1 MSQVKSIERLSSI
14 LNFVHQYPYC
24 SLQEM
29 MGNLSNKDFL
39 PTERTMQRD
48 LKTIREMCFID
59 IKYSRL
65 HNGYFIDKDSERDFN
80 EWMQLFELF
89 NRANVINEVLI
100 KTPGTIDYIDFDQ
113 SVSIHQEQLFPTILN
128 AIIERR
134 KIKFTYQRFWEEES
148 SLIELEPQ
156 LLKEY
161 LNRWYVV
168 GTNEAGEFRSYGL
181 ERITEFQLLATT
193 FKPKVK
199 NPKKLFYDVI
209 GLYSE
214 NEKEQ
219 VILSYQPF
227 QGKYIKSQP
236 LHSSQKILVDNDSE
250 LRIEIQV
257 CPNYELEEQLLKQ
270 GERVTV
276 LEPQWL
282 RENIKKRINDSLL
295 NYDK

>member
-29 MGNLSNKDFL
+29 MGNLSNKDFY

-65 HNGYFIDKDSERDFN
+65 HNGYFIDKESERDFN

-113 SVSIHQEQLFPTILN
+113 SVSIHQEQLFPSVLI

-134 KIKFTYQRFWEEES
+134 KINFTYQRFWEDEPIQ
-148 SLIELEPQ
+148 IELEPQ

-181 ERITEFQLLATT
+181 ERVTEFQILAST
-193 FKPKVK
+193 FKPNVK

-214 NEKEQ
+214 NKLEQ
-219 VILSYQPF
+219 VVLSYQPF

-236 LHSSQKILVDNDSE
+236 LHPSQKTLIDNDSE
-250 LRIEIQV
+250 LRIEITV
-257 CPNYELEEQLLKQ
+257 CPNFELEEQILKQ
-270 GERVTV
+270 GDRVRV
-276 LEPQWL
+276 LEPEWL
-282 RENIKKRINDSLL
+282 RKSILDRIRRALD
-295 NYDK
+295 NYEK

>member
-1 MSQVKSIERLSSI
+1 MPQVKSIERLSSI
-14 LNFVHQYPYC
+14 LNFVHQHPFC

-29 MGNLSNKDFL
+29 MENLSNKDFS

-113 SVSIHQEQLFPTILN
+113 SISIHQEQLFPTILN

-181 ERITEFQLLATT
+181 ERVTEFQLLAMT

-236 LHSSQKILVDNDSE
+236 LHSSQKILVDNDTE
-250 LRIEIQV
+250 LRIEITV
-257 CPNYELEEQLLKQ
+257 CPNYELEEQILKQ
-270 GERVTV
+270 GERVMV
-276 LEPQWL
+276 VQPKWL
-282 RENIKKRINDSLL
+282 REMVKKRIRNSLE
-295 NYDK
+295 NYS

>member
-29 MGNLSNKDFL
+29 MGNLSNKDFF

-65 HNGYFIDKDSERDFN
+65 HNGYFIDKESERDFN

-113 SVSIHQEQLFPTILN
+113 SVSIHQEQLFPSVLN

-219 VILSYQPF
+219 VVLSYQPF

>member
-29 MGNLSNKDFL
+29 MGNLSNKDFF

-65 HNGYFIDKDSERDFN
+65 HNGYFIDKESERDFN

-100 KTPGTIDYIDFDQ
+100 KTPETIDYIDFDQ

-134 KIKFTYQRFWEEES
+134 KIKFTYQRFWEDDPFQ
-148 SLIELEPQ
+148 IELEPQ

-181 ERITEFQLLATT
+181 ERVTEFQILAST

-214 NEKEQ
+214 NELEQ
-219 VILSYQPF
+219 VVLSYQPF

-236 LHSSQKILVDNDSE
+236 LHSSQKVIVDNDSE
-250 LRIEIQV
+250 LRIEITV
-257 CPNYELEEQLLKQ
+257 CPNFELEEQILKQ

-276 LEPQWL
+276 LKPEWL
-282 RENIKKRINDSLL
+282 RKSILDRIRRTLD
-295 NYDK
+295 NYEK

>member
-29 MGNLSNKDFL
+29 MGNLSNKDFF

-65 HNGYFIDKDSERDFN
+65 HNGYFIDKESERDFN

-113 SVSIHQEQLFPTILN
+113 SVSIHQEQLFPSVLN

-214 NEKEQ
+214 NELEQ
-219 VILSYQPF
+219 VVLSYQPF

-236 LHSSQKILVDNDSE
+236 LHSSQKILVDNESE
-250 LRIEIQV
+250 LLIEITV
-257 CPNYELEEQLLKQ
+257 CPNYELEEQILKQ
-270 GERVTV
+270 GDRVTV
-276 LEPQWL
+276 LEPEWL
-282 RENIKKRINDSLL
+282 RKSILDRIRRTLD
-295 NYDK
+295 NYEK

>member
-1 MSQVKSIERLSSI
+1 MSQVKSIERLCSI
-14 LNFVHQYPYC
+14 LNFVHQYPYR

-29 MGNLSNKDFL
+29 MGNLSNKDFF

-65 HNGYFIDKDSERDFN
+65 HNGYFIDKESERDFN

-113 SVSIHQEQLFPTILN
+113 SVSIHQEQLFPSVLN

-134 KIKFTYQRFWEEES
+134 KINFTYQRFWEDEPIQ
-148 SLIELEPQ
+148 IELEPQ

-181 ERITEFQLLATT
+181 ERVTEFQILAST

-214 NEKEQ
+214 NELEQ
-219 VILSYQPF
+219 VVLSYQPF

-236 LHSSQKILVDNDSE
+236 LHPSQKILIDNDSE
-250 LRIEIQV
+250 LRIEITV
-257 CPNYELEEQLLKQ
+257 CPNFELEEQILKQ
-270 GERVTV
+270 GERVRV

-282 RENIKKRINDSLL
+282 RENIKKRINDALL

>member
-14 LNFVHQYPYC
+14 LNFVHQYPYR

-29 MGNLSNKDFL
+29 MGNLSNKDFF

-65 HNGYFIDKDSERDFN
+65 HNGYFIDKESERDFN

-113 SVSIHQEQLFPTILN
+113 SVSIHQEQLFPSVLN

-134 KIKFTYQRFWEEES
+134 KINFTYQRFWEDDPIQ
-148 SLIELEPQ
+148 IELEPQ

-181 ERITEFQLLATT
+181 ERVTEFQILAST

-214 NEKEQ
+214 NELEQ
-219 VILSYQPF
+219 VVLSYQPF

-236 LHSSQKILVDNDSE
+236 LHPSQKILIDNDTE

-282 RENIKKRINDSLL
+282 KENIKKRINDSLL
-295 NYDK
+295 NYDE

>member
-65 HNGYFIDKDSERDFN
+65 HNGYFIDKESERDFN

-113 SVSIHQEQLFPTILN
+113 SVSIHKEQLFPSVLN

-134 KIKFTYQRFWEEES
+134 KINFTYQRFWEDEPIQ
-148 SLIELEPQ
+148 IELEPQ

-181 ERITEFQLLATT
+181 ERVTEFQILAST

-214 NEKEQ
+214 NELEQ
-219 VILSYQPF
+219 VVLSYQPF

-236 LHSSQKILVDNDSE
+236 LHSSQKILIDNDSE
-250 LRIEIQV
+250 LRIEITV
-257 CPNYELEEQLLKQ
+257 CPNFELEEQILKQ
-270 GERVTV
+270 GERVRV

>member
-29 MGNLSNKDFL
+29 MGNLSNKDFF

-65 HNGYFIDKDSERDFN
+65 HNGYYMDQDSERDFN

-89 NRANVINEVLI
+89 NRAKVINEVLI

-134 KIKFTYQRFWEEES
+134 KIKFTYQRFWEDEPIQ
-148 SLIELEPQ
+148 IELEPQ

-181 ERITEFQLLATT
+181 ERVTEFQILAST

-214 NEKEQ
+214 NELEQ
-219 VILSYQPF
+219 VVLSYQPF

-236 LHSSQKILVDNDSE
+236 LHPSQKILIDNDTE

-276 LEPQWL
+276 LKPEWL
-282 RENIKKRINDSLL
+282 RKSIIDRIRNSLENYS
-295 NYDK
+295 

>member
-113 SVSIHQEQLFPTILN
+113 SVSIHQEQLFPSVLN

-148 SLIELEPQ
+148 SHIELEPQ

-181 ERITEFQLLATT
+181 ERVTEFQILAST

-219 VILSYQPF
+219 VVLSYQPF

>member
-29 MGNLSNKDFL
+29 MGNLSNKDFY

-65 HNGYFIDKDSERDFN
+65 HNGYFIDKESERDFN

-113 SVSIHQEQLFPTILN
+113 SVSIHQEQLFPSVLN

-134 KIKFTYQRFWEEES
+134 KINFTYQRFWEDEPIQ
-148 SLIELEPQ
+148 IELEPQ

-181 ERITEFQLLATT
+181 ERVTEFQILAST

-199 NPKKLFYDVI
+199 NPKKLFYNVI

-214 NEKEQ
+214 NELEQ
-219 VILSYQPF
+219 IVLSYQPF

-236 LHSSQKILVDNDSE
+236 LHSSQKILIDNDSE
-250 LRIEIQV
+250 LRIEITV
-257 CPNYELEEQLLKQ
+257 CPNFELEEQILKQ
-270 GERVTV
+270 GERVRV

-282 RENIKKRINDSLL
+282 RNSILDRIRRTLD
-295 NYDK
+295 NYEK

>member
-1 MSQVKSIERLSSI
+1 MPQVKSIERLSSI
-14 LNFVHQYPYC
+14 LNFVHQHPFC
-24 SLQEM
+24 SLLEM
-29 MGNLSNKDFL
+29 MGNLSNKDFF

-89 NRANVINEVLI
+89 NRANVINQVLI

-113 SVSIHQEQLFPTILN
+113 SVSIHQEQLFPSVLN

-134 KIKFTYQRFWEEES
+134 KIKFTYQRFWEDEPIQ
-148 SLIELEPQ
+148 IELEPQ

-181 ERITEFQLLATT
+181 ERVTEFQILAST

-236 LHSSQKILVDNDSE
+236 LHSSQKILIDNDTE
-250 LRIEIQV
+250 LRIEITV
-257 CPNYELEEQLLKQ
+257 CPNFELEEQILKQ

-282 RENIKKRINDSLL
+282 RNSILDRIRKTLENYEK
-295 NYDK
+295 

>member
-29 MGNLSNKDFL
+29 MGNLSNKDFF

-65 HNGYFIDKDSERDFN
+65 HNGYFIDKESERDFN

-113 SVSIHQEQLFPTILN
+113 SVSIHQEQLFPSVLN

-134 KIKFTYQRFWEEES
+134 KINFTYQRFWEDEPIQ
-148 SLIELEPQ
+148 IELEPQ

-181 ERITEFQLLATT
+181 ERVTEFQILAST

-214 NEKEQ
+214 NELEQ
-219 VILSYQPF
+219 VVLSYQPF

-236 LHSSQKILVDNDSE
+236 LHPSQKILIDNDTE

-276 LEPQWL
+276 LKPEWL
-282 RENIKKRINDSLL
+282 RKSIIDRIRNSLENYS
-295 NYDK
+295 

>member
-29 MGNLSNKDFL
+29 MGNLSNKDFF

-65 HNGYFIDKDSERDFN
+65 HNGYFIDKESERDFN

-113 SVSIHQEQLFPTILN
+113 SVSIHQEQLFPSVLN

-134 KIKFTYQRFWEEES
+134 KIKFTYQRFWEDDPFQ
-148 SLIELEPQ
+148 IELEPQ

-168 GTNEAGEFRSYGL
+168 GRNEAGEFRSYGL
-181 ERITEFQLLATT
+181 ERVTEFQILAST

-214 NEKEQ
+214 NELEQ
-219 VILSYQPF
+219 VVLSYQPF

>member
-1 MSQVKSIERLSSI
+1 MPQVKSIERLSSI
-14 LNFVHQYPYC
+14 LNFVHQHPFC
-24 SLQEM
+24 SLLKM
-29 MGNLSNKDFL
+29 MENLSNKDFF

-100 KTPGTIDYIDFDQ
+100 KTPGTINYIDFDQ
-113 SVSIHQEQLFPTILN
+113 SVSIHQEQLFPSVLN

-181 ERITEFQLLATT
+181 ERVTEFQILAST

-214 NEKEQ
+214 NELEQ
-219 VILSYQPF
+219 VVLSYQPF

-236 LHSSQKILVDNDSE
+236 LHSSQKVIVDNDSE
-250 LRIEIQV
+250 LRIEITV
-257 CPNYELEEQLLKQ
+257 CPNFELEEQILKQ
-270 GERVTV
+270 GDRVTV
-276 LEPQWL
+276 LKPEWL
-282 RENIKKRINDSLL
+282 RNSILDRIRRTLD
-295 NYDK
+295 NYEK

>member
-1 MSQVKSIERLSSI
+1 
-14 LNFVHQYPYC
+14 
-24 SLQEM
+24 
-29 MGNLSNKDFL
+29 
-39 PTERTMQRD
+39 
-48 LKTIREMCFID
+48 
-59 IKYSRL
+59 
-65 HNGYFIDKDSERDFN
+65 
-80 EWMQLFELF
+80 MQLFELF

-100 KTPGTIDYIDFDQ
+100 KTPGTINYIDFDQ
-113 SVSIHQEQLFPTILN
+113 SVSIHQEQLFPSVLN

-181 ERITEFQLLATT
+181 ERVTEFQILAST

-214 NEKEQ
+214 NELEQ
-219 VILSYQPF
+219 VVLSYQPF

>member
-14 LNFVHQYPYC
+14 LNFVHQHPFC
-24 SLQEM
+24 TLQQM
-29 MGNLSNKDFL
+29 MDNLSNKDYV

-59 IKYSRL
+59 IKYNRMQ
-65 HNGYFIDKDSERDFN
+65 NGYFIDKDSERDFN
-80 EWMQLFELF
+80 EWMQIFELF

-113 SVSIHQEQLFPTILN
+113 STSIHQEQLFPSILN
-128 AIIERR
+128 AIIERK
-134 KIKFTYQRFWEEES
+134 KIKFNYLSFWQKEPVS
-148 SLIELEPQ
+148 IVLEPQ

-181 ERITEFQLLATT
+181 ERVTHFELLATT
-193 FKPKVK
+193 FRPKVK

-209 GLYSE
+209 GVYSE
-214 NEKEQ
+214 NDKER
-219 VILSYQPF
+219 VVLSYQAF
-227 QGKYIKSQP
+227 QGKYIQSQP
-236 LHSSQKILVDNDSE
+236 LHASQKILVDNATE
-250 LRIEIQV
+250 LRIELHV
-257 CPNYELEEQLLKQ
+257 RPNYEIEEQILKQ

-276 LEPQWL
+276 LEPEWL
-282 RENIKKRINDSLL
+282 REVIKERIRKALSG
-295 NYDK
+295 YEG

>member
-1 MSQVKSIERLSSI
+1 MPQVKSIERLSSI
-14 LNFVHQYPYC
+14 LNFVHQHPFC
-24 SLQEM
+24 NLQEM
-29 MGNLSNKDFL
+29 MENLSNRDFF

-65 HNGYFIDKDSERDFN
+65 QNGYYIEKDSERDFN
-80 EWMQLFELF
+80 EWMQIFELF

-181 ERITEFQLLATT
+181 ERVTELQLLAMT

-209 GLYSE
+209 GLYSD

-236 LHSSQKILVDNDSE
+236 LHSSQKILVDNESE
-250 LRIEIQV
+250 LRIEIKV
-257 CPNYELEEQLLKQ
+257 CPNYELEEQILKQ

-276 LEPQWL
+276 LEPEWL
-282 RENIKKRINDSLL
+282 REEIKKRVRSTMN
-295 NYDK
+295 NYGQ